1 METFHTGKLSSK
13 STPRH
18 TSLHF
23 LFENWIPQSQLGFSF
38 AVQTFVHQISSPR
51 NCCNA
56 LGGSAGPSEDFR
68 AAAGAAR
75 HAATLLW
82 TYSLDKSS
90 GQVNSKSIYIVC
102 IYGQLIDS
110 KCMYVAYDSMCRGSI
125 GNSFESQDIYL

>member
-1 METFHTGKLSSK
+1 M
-13 STPRH
+13 
-18 TSLHF
+18 
-23 LFENWIPQSQLGFSF
+23 QLL
-38 AVQTFVHQISSPR
+38 V
-51 NCCNA
+51 
-56 LGGSAGPSEDFR
+56 LR
-68 AAAGAAR
+68 AI
-75 HAATLLW
+75 LLW